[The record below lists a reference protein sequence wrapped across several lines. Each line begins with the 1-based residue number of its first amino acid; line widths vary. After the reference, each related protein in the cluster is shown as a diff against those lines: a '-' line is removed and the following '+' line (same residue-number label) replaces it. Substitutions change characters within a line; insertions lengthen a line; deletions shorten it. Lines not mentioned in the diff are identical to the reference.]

1 MRTITPSYRPAVGH
15 FAISRRALHLKARIG
30 GMSRTASSWLPYS
43 LHKYRRWKGTEMERV
58 NVGMHVDIRR
68 SDGRVHNAVI
78 SEVRKESLSVTVEW
92 FENGETK
99 GKEIDL
105 KTLLA
110 INPTL
115 AAPPPSTSINTFA
128 NDENRITSSG
138 IHLRQS
144 NNNTG
149 YGQRPFMGQSHAG
162 SQAFTTNGNGE
173 GVISTEGNVSKLAA
187 PKAMHVSNPIKMP
200 PLTQRFAF
208 DSSQSNIE
216 EMFNETV
223 VMQPAKSSTVQE
235 IERLQRNREER
246 RAHQVEVKKQKEQLK
261 NIDPGNPNWQF
272 LTMIREYQSMIDFRP
287 LKITDQVSENRITV
301 CVRKRPLNRKEIMKK
316 EIEVI
321 TIPNRDHVIVH
332 QPQVK
337 VDLTKFLENQ
347 KFRFDYTFD
356 ENSSNEMVYRF
367 TAQPLLKTIFAQGFA
382 TCFAYGQ
389 TGSGKTHTMGG
400 SFTGKTQDCSKGIYA
415 LAAGDVF
422 KMLNKEYKKE
432 NLQVGCSFFEIYGG
446 KVFDLI
452 GNKAMLRVLEDAKSQ
467 VQIVG
472 LQEVVVHNE
481 QEVLDIIRKGTEI
494 RTAGTTSA
502 NQNSSRSHAVFQII
516 LRKKAVKGGQSRL
529 WGKFS
534 LIDLAGNERG
544 VDTISSDRQTRME
557 GAEINK
563 SLLALKE
570 CIRAMGRN
578 SSHVPFRASKLTLVL
593 RDSFIGSN
601 AKTCMI
607 AMISP
612 GMCSCEHTLNTLRYA
627 DRVKEL
633 GADDGAATPM
643 EDEELMLGND
653 GEDLDILR
661 SRNIAMISPGMCSCE
676 HTLNT
681 LRYADRVKELGADDG
696 AATPMED
703 EELMLGNDGE
713 DLDILR
719 SRNGMNE
726 AAYRQQKVLQDIAMA
741 EEKAID
747 ELTNSYEESDHSK
760 AQLAALLNRSSR
772 VDYDMELFASDL
784 MQYAAQQRDRYIRL
798 YECAEKL
805 HTELH
810 REIEVS
816 NKERVGKRH

>member
-1 MRTITPSYRPAVGH
+1 
-15 FAISRRALHLKARIG
+15 
-30 GMSRTASSWLPYS
+30 
-43 LHKYRRWKGTEMERV
+43 MERV

-115 AAPPPSTSINTFA
+115 AAPPPSTSMNTFA
-128 NDENRITSSG
+128 NDENRITHSG
-138 IHLRQS
+138 VHLRQP
-144 NNNTG
+144 NNNAG
-149 YGQRPFMGQSHAG
+149 YSRRTFMGTAG
-162 SQAFTTNGNGE
+162 DLPTPFSNNGNGE
-173 GVISTEGNVSKLAA
+173 AMGLAQGSVSHLAGARSVNVSH
-187 PKAMHVSNPIKMP
+187 PVKMP
-200 PLTQRFAF
+200 PLKQRFAL
-208 DSSQSNIE
+208 DPSNYNVDDIV
-216 EMFNETV
+216 NETV
-223 VMQPAKSSTVQE
+223 TVNQPPAKSSTVQE

-287 LKITDQVSENRITV
+287 LKMTDQVSENRITV

-337 VDLTKFLENQ
+337 VDLTKCLENQ

-415 LAAGDVF
+415 LTASDVF
-422 KMLNKEYKKE
+422 KMLNREYKKE

-452 GNKAMLRVLEDAKSQ
+452 DNKSMLRVMEDAKNQ

-472 LQEVVVHNE
+472 LQEVLVNNE
-481 QEVLDIIRKGTEI
+481 QEVLDIIKKGTDI

-516 LRKKAVKGGQSRL
+516 LRKKLAKSGQGRL

-544 VDTISSDRQTRME
+544 VDTVSSDRQTRLE

-633 GADDGAATPM
+633 GAEDSATTPM
-643 EDEELMLGND
+643 EDEELMLGNE
-653 GEDLDILR
+653 GEDLDI
-661 SRNIAMISPGMCSCE
+661 I
-676 HTLNT
+676 
-681 LRYADRVKELGADDG
+681 
-696 AATPMED
+696 
-703 EELMLGNDGE
+703 
-713 DLDILR
+713 R
-719 SRNGMNE
+719 SRNGMSE
-726 AAYRQQKVLQDIAMA
+726 EAYRQQKALQDIAMA

-747 ELTNSYEESDHSK
+747 ELTNTHEAFVRST
-760 AQLAALLNRSSR
+760 AQSAALLCRSGK
-772 VDYDMELFASDL
+772 VDYDMEAFANDL
-784 MQYAAQQRDRYIRL
+784 MEYAAEQRDRFIRL
-798 YECAEKL
+798 YESAERL
-805 HTELH
+805 HMEIR
-810 REIEVS
+810 REAEVS
-816 NKERVGKRH
+816 NKQRISKRH

>member
-1 MRTITPSYRPAVGH
+1 
-15 FAISRRALHLKARIG
+15 
-30 GMSRTASSWLPYS
+30 
-43 LHKYRRWKGTEMERV
+43 MERV

-115 AAPPPSTSINTFA
+115 AAPPPSTSMNTFA
-128 NDENRITSSG
+128 NDENRITHSG
-138 IHLRQS
+138 VHLRQP
-144 NNNTG
+144 NNNAG
-149 YGQRPFMGQSHAG
+149 YSRRTFMGTAG
-162 SQAFTTNGNGE
+162 DLPTPFSNNGNGE
-173 GVISTEGNVSKLAA
+173 GMGLAQGSVSHLAGA
-187 PKAMHVSNPIKMP
+187 RSVNLSHPVKMP
-200 PLTQRFAF
+200 PLKQRFAL
-208 DSSQSNIE
+208 DPSNYNVDDIV
-216 EMFNETV
+216 NETV
-223 VMQPAKSSTVQE
+223 TVNQPPAKSSTVQE

-287 LKITDQVSENRITV
+287 LKMTDQVSENRITV

-337 VDLTKFLENQ
+337 VDLTKCLENQ

-415 LAAGDVF
+415 LTASDVF
-422 KMLNKEYKKE
+422 KMLNREYKKE

-452 GNKAMLRVLEDAKSQ
+452 DNKSMLRVMEDAKNQ

-472 LQEVVVHNE
+472 LQEVLVNNE
-481 QEVLDIIRKGTEI
+481 QEVLDIIKKGTDI

-516 LRKKAVKGGQSRL
+516 LRKKLAKSGQGRL

-544 VDTISSDRQTRME
+544 VDTVSSDRQTRLE

-633 GADDGAATPM
+633 GAEDNATTPM
-643 EDEELMLGND
+643 EDEELMLGNE
-653 GEDLDILR
+653 GEDLDI
-661 SRNIAMISPGMCSCE
+661 I
-676 HTLNT
+676 
-681 LRYADRVKELGADDG
+681 
-696 AATPMED
+696 
-703 EELMLGNDGE
+703 
-713 DLDILR
+713 R
-719 SRNGMNE
+719 SRNGMSE
-726 AAYRQQKVLQDIAMA
+726 EVYRQQKALQDIAMA

-747 ELTNSYEESDHSK
+747 ELTNTHEAFVRST
-760 AQLAALLNRSSR
+760 AQSAALLCRSGK
-772 VDYDMELFASDL
+772 VDYDMEAFANDL
-784 MQYAAQQRDRYIRL
+784 MEYAAEQRDRFIRL
-798 YECAEKL
+798 YESAERL
-805 HTELH
+805 HMEIR
-810 REIEVS
+810 REAEVS
-816 NKERVGKRH
+816 NKQRISKRH

>member
-1 MRTITPSYRPAVGH
+1 
-15 FAISRRALHLKARIG
+15 
-30 GMSRTASSWLPYS
+30 
-43 LHKYRRWKGTEMERV
+43 MERV

-78 SEVRKESLSVTVEW
+78 SEVRKESSSVTVEW
-92 FENGETK
+92 FENVHSYLFVQLILKIMPSFSLWIVDILKGETK

-105 KTLLA
+105 KALLA

-115 AAPPPSTSINTFA
+115 AAPPPSTPIANTFS
-128 NDENRITSSG
+128 NDENRITSSYVNLRHNANNTNAGMSLSIKTKFNGRRSYTVAPSNVG
-138 IHLRQS
+138 ISNGIGATSNGNYVDSSVLETLSEENTTFAPSTPHQPQS
-144 NNNTG
+144 NARAVARNTT
-149 YGQRPFMGQSHAG
+149 AI
-162 SQAFTTNGNGE
+162 SQP
-173 GVISTEGNVSKLAA
+173 S
-187 PKAMHVSNPIKMP
+187 KMP
-200 PLTQRFAF
+200 PRKNRFTLDPSNFNVDDIAGPIRMLSTPCITTTPAL
-208 DSSQSNIE
+208 DNIPSSISATSTVGVMHQISN
-216 EMFNETV
+216 
-223 VMQPAKSSTVQE
+223 KSSTVQE

-246 RAHQVEVKKQKEQLK
+246 RAHQVVVKKQKEQLK
-261 NIDPGNPNWQF
+261 NLDPGNPNWQF

-287 LKITDQVSENRITV
+287 LKITDQVAENRITV

-337 VDLTKFLENQ
+337 LDLTKYLDNQ

-356 ENSSNEMVYRF
+356 ENSSNEMIYRF
-367 TAQPLLKTIFAQGFA
+367 TAQPLLKTVFGQGFA

-400 SFTGKTQDCSKGIYA
+400 NFTGKTQDCSKGIYA
-415 LAAGDVF
+415 LTASDVF
-422 KMLNKEYKKE
+422 KTLNTDYKKD

-452 GNKAMLRVLEDAKSQ
+452 ANKSMLKVLEDGKGQ

-472 LQEVVVHNE
+472 LQEVIVNNE
-481 QEVLDIIRKGTEI
+481 QDVLDIIQKGTDI

-516 LRKKAVKGGQSRL
+516 LRKKPPRNARSSPGRL

-578 SSHVPFRASKLTLVL
+578 SSHVPFRTSKLTLVL

-633 GADDGAATPM
+633 GAEDGASTPM
-643 EDEELMLGND
+643 EDEELMLGNIGD
-653 GEDLDILR
+653 DLDIL
-661 SRNIAMISPGMCSCE
+661 STS
-676 HTLNT
+676 
-681 LRYADRVKELGADDG
+681 
-696 AATPMED
+696 
-703 EELMLGNDGE
+703 ND
-713 DLDILR
+713 
-719 SRNGMNE
+719 MTE
-726 AAYRQQKVLQDIAMA
+726 AAYRRQKALQDIAIA
-741 EEKAID
+741 EEKVLDALDSVCEGID
-747 ELTNSYEESDHSK
+747 QRGAELKS
-760 AQLAALLNRSSR
+760 LRNRSSK
-772 VDYDMELFASDL
+772 VDYDMDAFVSDL
-784 MQYAAQQRDRYIRL
+784 LRVADEGYNKYCRL
-798 YECAEKL
+798 HGAVLLL
-805 HTELH
+805 HTSE
-810 REIEVS
+810 
-816 NKERVGKRH
+816 

>member
-1 MRTITPSYRPAVGH
+1 M
-15 FAISRRALHLKARIG
+15 FQ
-30 GMSRTASSWLPYS
+30 
-43 LHKYRRWKGTEMERV
+43 
-58 NVGMHVDIRR
+58 
-68 SDGRVHNAVI
+68 
-78 SEVRKESLSVTVEW
+78 
-92 FENGETK
+92 GETK

-144 NNNTG
+144 NNNTGGYHYLINSDMKLLQIDFASPLRTSSHLRFHFAFYAGEYITG

-216 EMFNETV
+216 EMCMLLAWLQASALPFFGATVYFFWGLRRRGKRKDDKFFSVGGYLGNGRRVSVNETV

-494 RTAGTTSA
+494 RTAGTT
-502 NQNSSRSHAVFQII
+502 
-516 LRKKAVKGGQSRL
+516 AVKGGQSRL

-661 SRNIAMISPGMCSCE
+661 SRNVSS
-676 HTLNT
+676 
-681 LRYADRVKELGADDG
+681 LRNLFAVLFAFFQ
-696 AATPMED
+696 
-703 EELMLGNDGE
+703 
-713 DLDILR
+713 
-719 SRNGMNE
+719 GMNE

-798 YECAEKL
+798 YGGYFTEFIFMPMKEKDRL
-805 HTELH
+805 AYLV
-810 REIEVS
+810 EVPAKAAGLIMS
-816 NKERVGKRH
+816 LSVQIPP

>member
-1 MRTITPSYRPAVGH
+1 
-15 FAISRRALHLKARIG
+15 
-30 GMSRTASSWLPYS
+30 
-43 LHKYRRWKGTEMERV
+43 MERV

-115 AAPPPSTSINTFA
+115 AAPPPSTSMNTFA
-128 NDENRITSSG
+128 NDENRITHSG
-138 IHLRQS
+138 VHLRQP
-144 NNNTG
+144 NNNAVAWNGVKGVTIPLKRFDLPARRSLLCDRSRLFVG
-149 YGQRPFMGQSHAG
+149 YSRRTFMGTAG
-162 SQAFTTNGNGE
+162 DLPTPFSNNGNGE
-173 GVISTEGNVSKLAA
+173 GMGLAQGSVSHLAGA
-187 PKAMHVSNPIKMP
+187 RSVNLSHPVKMP
-200 PLTQRFAF
+200 PLKQRFAL
-208 DSSQSNIE
+208 DPSNYNVDDIV
-216 EMFNETV
+216 NETV
-223 VMQPAKSSTVQE
+223 TVNQPPAKSSTVQE

-287 LKITDQVSENRITV
+287 LKMTDQVSENRITV

-337 VDLTKFLENQ
+337 VDLTKCLENQ

-415 LAAGDVF
+415 LTASDVF
-422 KMLNKEYKKE
+422 KMLNREYKKE

-452 GNKAMLRVLEDAKSQ
+452 DNKSMLRVMEDAKNQ

-472 LQEVVVHNE
+472 LQEVLVNNE
-481 QEVLDIIRKGTEI
+481 QEVLDIIKKGTDI

-516 LRKKAVKGGQSRL
+516 LRKKLAKSGQGRL

-544 VDTISSDRQTRME
+544 VDTVSSDRQTRLE

-633 GADDGAATPM
+633 GAEDNATTPM
-643 EDEELMLGND
+643 EDEELMLGNE
-653 GEDLDILR
+653 GEDLDI
-661 SRNIAMISPGMCSCE
+661 I
-676 HTLNT
+676 
-681 LRYADRVKELGADDG
+681 
-696 AATPMED
+696 
-703 EELMLGNDGE
+703 
-713 DLDILR
+713 R
-719 SRNGMNE
+719 SRNGMSE
-726 AAYRQQKVLQDIAMA
+726 EVYRQQKALQDIAMA

-747 ELTNSYEESDHSK
+747 ELTNTHEAFVRST
-760 AQLAALLNRSSR
+760 AQSAALLCRSGK
-772 VDYDMELFASDL
+772 VDYDMEAFANDL
-784 MQYAAQQRDRYIRL
+784 MEYAAEQRDRFIRL
-798 YECAEKL
+798 YESAERL
-805 HTELH
+805 HMEIR
-810 REIEVS
+810 REAEVS
-816 NKERVGKRH
+816 NKQRISKRH